1 MLDPEQ
7 AWRDSHGFAAAT
19 QREHAV
25 CFVRWMQYRRHRR
38 DVLDIEAATSD
49 APWTA
54 AHLRRVLQQSA
65 TYGMVAEHGNRVAGF
80 MVYELHKRRVE
91 VIRLAVHP
99 DYQDAEVYE
108 QMVGKLLG
116 KLSPNRRNVLALWV
130 PDDRLAR
137 HQWLRSEGFRA
148 VESAGSEYRFLF
160 RKDGT

>member
-7 AWRDSHGFAAAT
+7 AWRDSHGFAAT
-19 QREHAV
+19 TREQAV
-25 CFVRWMQYRRHRR
+25 CHVRWMRNS
-38 DVLDIEAATSD
+38 DLPEVLDIDAASFTEPWDAAELGAATRQKR
-49 APWTA
+49 T
-54 AHLRRVLQQSA
+54 VC
-65 TYGMVAEHGNRVAGF
+65 MVAEHGDRVAGF
-80 MVYELHKRRVE
+80 VVYELHTRRVE

-148 VESAGSEYRFLF
+148 VEVAGAEYRFVF
-160 RKDGT
+160 RRLP